1 MHLTTGR
8 DKSIQQRGSSSY
20 LRSDSVG
27 DLMAGLSNKV
37 KDGNDNLTRVEGRI
51 DARVG
56 LLADNRS

>member
-8 DKSIQQRGSSSY
+8 DKSIQQRGSGSY

-27 DLMAGLSNKV
+27 DLMAGLSKKV